1 MVDEA
6 LSCPE
11 SMAGLRVTIKLWGLT
26 MWPVNIIA
34 MISVTLFDKLAGRVP
49 SPSDLGSKI
58 DL

>member
-1 MVDEA
+1 
-6 LSCPE
+6 
-11 SMAGLRVTIKLWGLT
+11 MAGLRVMIKLWGLT

-49 SPSDLGSKI
+49 SPSDLGGKI